1 MFKLRYALVFL
12 FVPLPFT
19 ANAQGAPVTL
29 KVYSAGSLKGA
40 WTELARAYEAKTG
53 NRLAFEF
60 GASGLLRK
68 RLEKGEQA
76 DLFTS
81 ADTGHPQALAGEGL
95 AEPMQVFTANRLC
108 AIAQPELGLS
118 TANLLDKL
126 LDPAVRIG
134 TSTPK
139 SDPSGDYTW
148 AMFERAEKIRPGA
161 FETLS
166 KKAQQLVG
174 GPNSPPPPKN
184 RSASGKF
191 MDERA
196 VDVFITYCTG
206 AVTVQHEVPRLLKV
220 ALPENLSVTAAYG
233 MTVMRGAKA
242 ETAALA
248 AFVLS
253 PEGQKVLMDQ
263 GFVSLS
269 R

>member
-1 MFKLRYALVFL
+1 MLKLRYALVFL
-12 FVPLPFT
+12 FVPVPF
-19 ANAQGAPVTL
+19 AAHAQGAPVTL

-53 NRLAFEF
+53 NRLSFEF
-60 GASGLLRK
+60 GASGLLRT

-81 ADTGHPQALAGEGL
+81 ADTSHPQALADKGL
-95 AEPMQVFTANRLC
+95 AEPMQVFTGNRLC

-134 TSTPK
+134 TATPK
-139 SDPSGDYTW
+139 FDPSGDYTW

-166 KKAQQLVG
+166 KKAQQLAG
-174 GPNSPPPPKN
+174 GPTSAPPPKH
-184 RSASGKF
+184 RSAYGKF
-191 MDERA
+191 MEDHT

-206 AVTVQHEVPRLLKV
+206 AVTAQREVPTLV
-220 ALPENLSVTAAYG
+220 NVQLPENLSVTAAYG

-242 ETAALA
+242 GTAALA

-253 PEGQKVLMDQ
+253 PEGQKMLMNQ
-263 GFVSLS
+263 GFVPLS